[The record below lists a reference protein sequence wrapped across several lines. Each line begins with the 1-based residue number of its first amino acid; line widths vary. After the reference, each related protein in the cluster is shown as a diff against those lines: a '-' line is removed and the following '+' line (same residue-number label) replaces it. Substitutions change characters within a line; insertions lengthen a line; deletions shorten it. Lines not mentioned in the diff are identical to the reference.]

1 MFKRRFLME
10 ETKKS
15 PAQSGW
21 KTLLS
26 RNFILV
32 LAISCFNQ
40 FASLAVKTPI
50 NRFGN
55 ELGIAAVCS
64 A

>member
-1 MFKRRFLME
+1 ME
-10 ETKKS
+10 EKKAS
-15 PAQSGW
+15 TQSGW

-40 FASLAVKTPI
+40 FATMAVKTPI

-55 ELGIAAVCS
+55 EL
-64 A
+64 